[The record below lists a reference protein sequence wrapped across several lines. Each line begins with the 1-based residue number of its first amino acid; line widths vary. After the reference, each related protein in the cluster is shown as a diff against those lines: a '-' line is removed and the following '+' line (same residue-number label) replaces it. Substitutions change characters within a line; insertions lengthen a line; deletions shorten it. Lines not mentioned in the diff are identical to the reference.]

1 MHVYA
6 TSLSSS
12 CNGRRRSRRSKSK
25 SVEGCA
31 HHRQARVRPE
41 SGEHQE
47 QQSEL
52 YDGRA
57 ESRRP
62 RRASPLSPFRP
73 ARGVH
78 STEPTLD
85 GMWPVK
91 RWLARAS
98 LHTRHAAIGESWERE
113 GRGDAGSICRC
124 VCPPLGQHHSAPFCT
139 TAFKTSRVVHRMQTP
154 WCLFPREYFVP
165 TEDRRSPQVTLHD
178 FVKPKPFL

>member
-1 MHVYA
+1 MHAYA
-6 TSLSSS
+6 TSLSSP

-98 LHTRHAAIGESWERE
+98 LHTRHAAIGRER
-113 GRGDAGSICRC
+113 GGGMRAASADA
-124 VCPPLGQHHSAPFCT
+124 SAP
-139 TAFKTSRVVHRMQTP
+139 P
-154 WCLFPREYFVP
+154 WDSIILPPFVLRHSKQAEWCIACKRLGACSAGNIWGYVP